1 MKYNYINY
9 AAIYGRSHMWVQ
21 QEETVTTIKNGMKT
35 MTKNNTTTSTDD
47 SAKVSTETNFV
58 TFQYGT
64 MQQTLQL
71 LL

>member
-1 MKYNYINY
+1 M
-9 AAIYGRSHMWVQ
+9 Q